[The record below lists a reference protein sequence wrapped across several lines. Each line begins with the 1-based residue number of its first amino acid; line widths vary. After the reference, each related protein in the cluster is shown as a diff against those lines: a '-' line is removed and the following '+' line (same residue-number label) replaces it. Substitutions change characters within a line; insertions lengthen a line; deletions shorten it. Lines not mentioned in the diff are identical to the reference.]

1 MNVLRRKSGVDYD
14 LAAAGSLGAQRP
26 DEEQSELGTSRANAP
41 MKSRTGDDST
51 WRVSDGMPSGWQR
64 ASIDSPRTSRDIGLR
79 DSGVGMNAGGER
91 RLRASD
97 FAGRDDGPYHG
108 LGQAL

>member
-1 MNVLRRKSGVDYD
+1 MNVLRRKSGVEYD
-14 LAAAGSLGAQRP
+14 LSMGHLGAQPP
-26 DEEQSELGTSRANAP
+26 DEEQSELGTSRATAP
-41 MKSRTGDDST
+41 MKSRAGGDDST

-64 ASIDSPRTSRDIGLR
+64 ASIDSPRNSRDLGLR
-79 DSGVGMNAGGER
+79 DSGVGMNAGGKR